1 MKWYNDSIGTSPTRT
16 IAGLKAFGQKILLI
30 AGGYD
35 KKIPYE
41 PLAPYL
47 CEKVSHLIL
56 MGATGPKIRQVLE
69 EYAGSDKARP
79 ALYEAG
85 SMEEAVELANR
96 LAKKGDIVALSP
108 ASASFDLYPNFEKRG
123 DHFKSL
129 VQALG

>member
-1 MKWYNDSIGTSPTRT
+1 MVQRFHRHQPYP
-16 IAGLKAFGQKILLI
+16 APLQGLKAFGQKIILI

-56 MGATGPKIRQVLE
+56 MGATGPKIQQALE
-69 EYAGSDKARP
+69 TCPDYDGQHPAVYWAESMEQAVQTADGLAGS
-79 ALYEAG
+79 
-85 SMEEAVELANR
+85 
-96 LAKKGDIVALSP
+96 GDIVALSP

-123 DHFKSL
+123 EHFKKL
-129 VQALG
+129 VAALKP